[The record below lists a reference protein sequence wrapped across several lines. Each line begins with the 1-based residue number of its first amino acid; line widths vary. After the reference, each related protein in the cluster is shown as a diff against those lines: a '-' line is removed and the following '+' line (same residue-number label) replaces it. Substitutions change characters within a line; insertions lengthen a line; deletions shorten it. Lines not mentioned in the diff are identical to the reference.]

1 MSETPKVGNQEREP
15 ANRSDDVLQQA
26 AQEMRGAAAKAGSQA
41 SEATS
46 RLRDEVAGAAS
57 DVKAEAAAVVDAA
70 RERATGFAEQQK
82 HVGAQHA
89 ESVARAVHRAA
100 DELQN
105 TSPQIALYVREAA
118 SSVGQ
123 LAQTMRDRSMPDLV
137 GEVESIARQQP
148 VAFFGAAVLAGFAL
162 SRFVKSS
169 AEGLAASTASAP
181 TRSSPAPTATSTGT
195 VGGSVTPAAAPRQA
209 DMSGEQGI

>member
-1 MSETPKVGNQEREP
+1 MWIVGLMWTRK
-15 ANRSDDVLQQA
+15 RIQA
-26 AQEMRGAAAKAGSQA
+26 
-41 SEATS
+41 TC
-46 RLRDEVAGAAS
+46 
-57 DVKAEAAAVVDAA
+57 
-70 RERATGFAEQQK
+70 
-82 HVGAQHA
+82 
-89 ESVARAVHRAA
+89 
-100 DELQN
+100 QN
-105 TSPQIALYVREAA
+105 TTRRPRQSAYNADDTVSCCFATQVLSAPGPPA

-123 LAQTMRDRSMPDLV
+123 LAQTMRDRSMRDLV